1 MRQFVF
7 PSPISQ
13 EDLQG
18 LKVAPNAPQ
27 LSSENTPDE
36 PQGGD
41 AQHVVYGQSHG
52 HSHAHCHGH
61 SHGHSHGHNHSH
73 HYHDM
78 TGRRLLWTSLLN
90 IIFTTI
96 EIVGGVISN
105 SLSLLSDA
113 LHNLADSSAIF
124 VAYLAHLISK
134 RKPTERKTFGYR
146 RFEIL
151 AAFLNAIV
159 LIGICLYLFVE
170 AYRRFVAP
178 EPIDGVVMLVVAIAG
193 LLANLASVLI
203 LYRDKAK
210 TLNVRAAYLHLLG
223 DTLSSVAVII
233 GGIFIWLFEIM
244 WLDPLITVAVSIY
257 IIWHTWHVLKESVD
271 ILMQGTP
278 PGIEITEVK
287 ALMARTEHVKDVH
300 HIHIWRLDDQRLH
313 LEAHVSLCDDIP
325 VSEAG
330 RLRETLVKLLNA
342 HYGITH
348 TTLQIEY
355 DSCSDSHVDCSNCLN

>member
-1 MRQFVF
+1 MGHQITPEELNGLRLQIAPQQSTAAHVH
-7 PSPISQ
+7 SQ
-13 EDLQG
+13 ECSHG
-18 LKVAPNAPQ
+18 
-27 LSSENTPDE
+27 
-36 PQGGD
+36 
-41 AQHVVYGQSHG
+41 HG
-52 HSHAHCHGH
+52 HSHAHHHAH
-61 SHGHSHGHNHSH
+61 SHSHSYG
-73 HYHDM
+73 DM

-90 IIFTTI
+90 IIFTLI
-96 EIVGGVISN
+96 EIVGGLISN

-124 VAYLAHLISK
+124 VAYLAHLVAR
-134 RKPTERKTFGYR
+134 RKPTAQKTFGYR

-151 AAFLNAIV
+151 AAFLNAVV

-170 AYRRFVAP
+170 AYRRFVNP
-178 EPIDGVVMLVVAIAG
+178 EPIDGLVMLVVAVAG

-210 TLNVRAAYLHLLG
+210 TLNVRAAYLHLMG

-233 GGIFIWLFEIM
+233 GGVFIWLFGIT
-244 WLDPLITVAVSIY
+244 WLDPLITVAVSLY

-278 PGIEITEVK
+278 PGIEVDDVK
-287 ALMARTEHVKDVH
+287 RLLERDPRIRNIH
-300 HIHIWRLDDQRLH
+300 HIHIWRLDDRQLH
-313 LEAHVSLCDDIP
+313 LEAHVFLNSDLS

-330 RLRETLVKLLNA
+330 ELREQLVELLHDHFA
-342 HYGITH
+342 ITH

-355 DSCSDSHVDCSNCLN
+355 NLCSDEHADCSNCLN